1 MTDNAKNY
9 HEKMFPG
16 YVSDFLRTDPE
27 FIEAFDNFA
36 FDEVVN
42 QDDLDDKTR
51 FISILAVLLGC
62 QGIDEFKG
70 MLKACLLYTSPSPR
84 D

>member
-27 FIEAFDNFA
+27 FIEATQKNTTSSA
-36 FDEVVN
+36 NVR
-42 QDDLDDKTR
+42 KR
-51 FISILAVLLGC
+51 LARAQSFL
-62 QGIDEFKG
+62 
-70 MLKACLLYTSPSPR
+70 TS
-84 D
+84 

>member
-27 FIEAFDNFA
+27 FIEAFDNFLVTVEPKPE
-36 FDEVVN
+36 DTPIYYN
-42 QDDLDDKTR
+42 THYGQ
-51 FISILAVLLGC
+51 
-62 QGIDEFKG
+62 EFN
-70 MLKACLLYTSPSPR
+70 
-84 D
+84 